1 MDEICG
7 EDPRQASGVPPW
19 FAKVSLPFVH
29 EPNLGNE
36 QKKELNLLGLFF
48 VEVSSCTLLLIFG
61 KQAIEYSD
69 R

>member
-1 MDEICG
+1 MDGIHG

-19 FAKVSLPFVH
+19 FEKVPLPFVH

-36 QKKELNLLGLFF
+36 KKELNLIGLFL

-61 KQAIEYSD
+61 KQVIEYSY